1 MSWTKKITQPTNAYT
16 LASLLAI
23 LLVLLVIA
31 AAISIYAL
39 DITVKKQRLF
49 MWLLREDG
57 QVEQLTAILLG
68 SAGLFALI
76 AFFRVPETLRWAR
89 PFLVLFAA
97 FSALMALE
105 EISWGQRALK
115 IEPGAFFQEYSD
127 QKEIN
132 FHNVVQQY
140 LKRNGYAVAKTRKIA
155 AIVLLAYGVVLPIL
169 NLYAPLRSFFRTC
182 RLVVP
187 PPALMLGFF
196 LGSLLAWF
204 DRPTGR
210 EEEIGE
216 LLFAMSFALLVPLW
230 RLQQRYAADAPP
242 TLLSAREAG
251 E

>member
-1 MSWTKKITQPTNAYT
+1 MSSWARNLASPANAYV
-16 LASLLAI
+16 LASVVATLLF
-23 LLVLLVIA
+23 LLVVGIA
-31 AAISIYAL
+31 VFVYAQ
-39 DITVKKQRLF
+39 DITVGNRTLYK
-49 MWLLREDG
+49 WLLREDG
-57 QVEQLTAILLG
+57 LVEQLAAIFLAL
-68 SAGLFALI
+68 AALFSLI
-76 AFFRVPETLRWAR
+76 AAFRVPETLRWAR
-89 PFLVLFAA
+89 TFLVVFSA
-97 FSALMALE
+97 FSTFMALE
-105 EISWGQRALK
+105 EVSWGQRVFK
-115 IEPGAFFQEYSD
+115 VESTAFFQQHSD

-140 LKRNGYAVAKTRKIA
+140 LKRNGYAVTRTRKIA
-155 AIVLLAYGVVLPIL
+155 AIVLFAYGVVLPIL

-230 RLQQRYAADAPP
+230 RLQQRYVADCAIA
-242 TLLSAREAG
+242 S
-251 E
+251 